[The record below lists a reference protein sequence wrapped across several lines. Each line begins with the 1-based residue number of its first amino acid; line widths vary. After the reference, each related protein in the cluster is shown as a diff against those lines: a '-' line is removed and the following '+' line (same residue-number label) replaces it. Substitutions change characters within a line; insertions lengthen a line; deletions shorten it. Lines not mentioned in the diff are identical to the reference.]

1 MLLTSY
7 FLAALAIALAWPT
20 PLALSK
26 AKWTSRAPVQAVLLW
41 QAIALG
47 GGLSM
52 IGSMLV
58 WGLAPLGNDLISA
71 LIAGWRLIT
80 GDPDVV
86 YPGIVHLFALS
97 TALLFGFHL
106 VLTLARAA
114 WRTTRQRAKHRQLL
128 RLLSNPSDTR
138 PNTLVLDHD
147 MPVAYCVP
155 GIAQSV
161 TVLSRGL
168 LTKLSPEEQAAVIAH
183 ESSHLDQRHD
193 LLILAF
199 TAWNEAL
206 PWLPTSRLSLDAV
219 RQLIE
224 MLADDKALEQVSRQT
239 LLKAIVTVA
248 AAAAPEASGA
258 AGTGSSNAQQVG
270 MPGGEVSS
278 RRLQR
283 LLTPEEPLAK
293 PQRGVVLACTV
304 LLMVCPTVLLIAPRL
319 LAW

>member
-1 MLLTSY
+1 
-7 FLAALAIALAWPT
+7 
-20 PLALSK
+20 
-26 AKWTSRAPVQAVLLW
+26 
-41 QAIALG
+41 
-47 GGLSM
+47 M

-71 LIAGWRLIT
+71 LIAGWGLIT
-80 GDPDVV
+80 GEPGVA
-86 YPGIVHLFALS
+86 YPGVVHLFALS

-128 RLLSNPSDTR
+128 RLLSNPSETR

-224 MLADDKALEQVSRQT
+224 MLADDKALEQVRRQT
-239 LLKAIVTVA
+239 LLKAIVTA
-248 AAAAPEASGA
+248 AAAAPEAPGSA
-258 AGTGSSNAQQVG
+258 AAGSSNAQQVG

-293 PQRGVVLACTV
+293 PQRGLVLACTV